1 MGWICVL
8 PELGQFDTIIRLNL
22 KDHFILFVEL
32 KWSHWSISFD
42 YNEMCPSCSIEGC
55 GSDVL
60 DAVVVVIWL
69 QNNTL
74 GIN

>member
-1 MGWICVL
+1 MTKL
-8 PELGQFDTIIRLNL
+8 LNL
-22 KDHFILFVEL
+22 NIWHVFVLEQL
-32 KWSHWSISFD
+32 SD
-42 YNEMCPSCSIEGC
+42 EMCPSCSIEGC